1 MQPLVNFLLG
11 YRHILAVLTL
21 ILGGVIA
28 YGSSMTRIDSSY
40 DTILAED
47 DPYRDE
53 VASVH
58 SDFPPSTAVLFTFLA
73 PDGNIFNFE
82 ALNAMQELTDRYTEI
97 DSAVAA
103 GSLLNRRLSAV
114 DAEKYDRDYL
124 VPELSEVNE
133 EDLVAIREIAVADE
147 DLTESMLS
155 PEGDM
160 ALAVV
165 KFRANADDQE
175 ERLRIARSVVELRDS
190 LREKYPGVTIYII
203 GRILFELDGYN
214 AQIKDARNLA
224 PLVIAVVL
232 LLLWFCLRSIVLAVC
247 ITTVSVGALMMTVGT
262 VGWAGIAFNQIS
274 NMGPLVVVTIAMADG
289 IHIVSVY
296 LQNLHAGMTRLE
308 AMRDSLKVNIQPI
321 TLATVTTG
329 MGFLSLNYC
338 SSPGIYGFGNV
349 VAVGVVWA
357 FLLSLTLLPGLIL
370 LLPAKKVPKP
380 LGVRGFIRSVSRLVA
395 TRGNLLFW
403 GSLVL
408 IVGTLALLPL
418 NKVDFNRFSFVDK
431 DSDFHAAMTA
441 LSEKIGNDES
451 LGYSISSGDYYGI
464 TEPGFLNEVDR
475 FSLWLEEQEE
485 VSFVR
490 SYTGLLKDM
499 NAAEHDDDVAYE
511 ILPTDNLQIIDY
523 LVSYQLVQEIE
534 PHLEPLFN
542 ADYSAVRLEVGTSN
556 LSNMQL
562 LALSDKIDGWIEEN
576 LNPNFKVL
584 HGDYSILFARLEH
597 SISVQL
603 LQGFTLSFIL
613 ITLTLIIGLRSIRYG
628 MLSIAANLFPA
639 TIVFGFWG
647 LLVGEL
653 SPYILMLFSISIGL
667 VVDDSV
673 HVLSKYIVARNKQ
686 ETPEKAV
693 EYSLDRAG
701 SAITI
706 TTASLAL
713 GTLVLVFSNT
723 FYYQNVALL
732 LTPIIIV
739 ALLLDLL
746 FLPQLLIRYDRWRER
761 RAA

>member
-1 MQPLVNFLLG
+1 MQTLVNFLLG
-11 YRHILAVLTL
+11 NRNVLAVLTL
-21 ILGGVIA
+21 ILGGFLA
-28 YGSSMTRIDSSY
+28 YGSHQTTIDSSY

-47 DPYRDE
+47 DPYRAE

-58 SDFPPSTAVLFTFLA
+58 SDFPPSTSVLFTFLA
-73 PDGNIFNFE
+73 PDGNIFTLQ
-82 ALNAMQELTDRYTEI
+82 ALQAMQELTDRYTEI

-103 GSLLNRRLSAV
+103 GTLLNRRMSAV
-114 DAEKYDRDYL
+114 DADKYDRDYL
-124 VPELSEVNE
+124 IPELSAVEAS
-133 EDLVAIREIAVADE
+133 DLSDIRDIALADE
-147 DLTESMLS
+147 DLTKSMLS
-155 PEGDM
+155 PQGDM
-160 ALAVV
+160 ALGVV
-165 KFRANADDQE
+165 KFRANVDDQE
-175 ERLRIARSVVELRDS
+175 ERLKIARSVVELRDS
-190 LREKYPGVTIYII
+190 LREKYPDVTIYII
-203 GRILFELDGYN
+203 GRILFELDSYN

-232 LLLWFCLRSIVLAVC
+232 LLLWFCLRSIILA
-247 ITTVSVGALMMTVGT
+247 ITITLVSVGALLMTVGT
-262 VGWAGIAFNQIS
+262 VGWAQIPFNQIS
-274 NMGPLVVVTIAMADG
+274 NMGPLVVITIAMADG

-296 LQNLHAGMTRLE
+296 LQNLHAGMPKLE
-308 AMRDSLKVNIQPI
+308 AMRDSLRVNIQPI

-338 SSPGIYGFGNV
+338 TSPGIYGFGNV

-357 FLLSLTLLPGLIL
+357 FLISLTLLPGLIL
-370 LLPAKKVPKP
+370 LIPIKKVPKP
-380 LGVRGFIRSVSRLVA
+380 LGVQGFIRSVTTLVA
-395 TRGNLLFW
+395 KRGPLLFW
-403 GSLVL
+403 GSLAL
-408 IVGTLALLPL
+408 IVVTLAMLPL
-418 NKVDFNRFSFVDK
+418 NKVDFDRFSFVDK
-431 DSDFHAAMTA
+431 ESDFHHAMKA

-464 TEPGFLNEVDR
+464 TEPGFLTEVDR
-475 FSLWLEEQEE
+475 FSTWLEDQEE

-499 NAAEHDDDVAYE
+499 NASEHDDDEAFEV
-511 ILPTDNLQIIDY
+511 LPTDNLQIIDY

-542 ADYSAVRLEVGTSN
+542 ADYSAVRLEIGTSN
-556 LSNMQL
+556 LSNMEL
-562 LALSDKIDGWIEEN
+562 LALSDKIDGWIDDN
-576 LNPNFKVL
+576 LNPNFDVL

-613 ITLTLIIGLRSIRYG
+613 ITLTLIVGLRSVRYG

-647 LLVGEL
+647 LFIGQL

-673 HVLSKYIVARNKQ
+673 HVLSKYIVARKNK

-693 EYSLDRAG
+693 EYSLDKAG

-746 FLPQLLIRYDRWRER
+746 FLPQLLIRYDRWREN